1 MNTRI
6 VIVEDHALV
15 RTGLRTSLRTS
26 GFDVVGETAD
36 GLAALALIAELRPDV
51 AIVDIGIP
59 GKDGIT
65 LTRDLKSG
73 SDGPRVVVLTMRE
86 EETTVRAVLQA
97 GADAYCVKSSPPEII
112 VDAVRTVAAGGAYF
126 DARVADIVRRRLSGV
141 LADDGQSPLTAREA
155 EVLELIAEGT
165 GNLEIAAQL
174 GVSLATVKTHI
185 AEILRKLS
193 AMDRAHATAIS
204 QLPAETRD

>member
-1 MNTRI
+1 VNTRI

-193 AMDRAHATAIS
+193 AMDRAHATAIALRS
-204 QLPAETRD
+204 GFLS